1 MDSTVKIY
9 LRRSFNELSAAK
21 LLFAISNN
29 REKKVE
35 FQIEEEMTFYSAVIS
50 HSYYAIFFAV
60 KAILL
65 TKGIKTEMPD
75 VHKKTY
81 EVFKEEF
88 VDSGLLDTELLKI
101 YQKILVR
108 ADELLQILKN
118 EKWKRGNFTYH
129 TLPQANVEPAQQ
141 SIQNATTFVKNIR
154 IIVEK

>member
-108 ADELLQILKN
+108 ADELLQIFKN

>member
-21 LLFAISNN
+21 LLFAISHD

-35 FQIEEEMTFYSAVIS
+35 FHIEEEMTFYSAVIS

-60 KAILL
+60 KSILL

-75 VHKKTY
+75 IHKKTY

-88 VDSGLLDTELLKI
+88 VNSGLLDAQLLKI
-101 YQKILVR
+101 Y
-108 ADELLQILKN
+108 
-118 EKWKRGNFTYH
+118 
-129 TLPQANVEPAQQ
+129 
-141 SIQNATTFVKNIR
+141 
-154 IIVEK
+154 